1 MNIRNIFKRN
11 NTLTVEQIYDL
22 LEQTYNKYG
31 ISRQDYKKIIINL
44 DKICDLSFCPMEKL
58 KLVKIENEEI
68 EFEEND
74 KIIKIVPN
82 FSQKLY
88 YYSGSIQKPKMGQ
101 EQKIGDMNITVLSY
115 DKLNKENITD
125 KDLIKMYIR
134 LRNDGYL
141 WNNPKVES
149 LGRNKEGRLKLT
161 TTNNLLYLNDKPAYE
176 VVEELEKHEQNLKAF
191 DDAYKQSKIK
201 IDTRRK

>member
-1 MNIRNIFKRN
+1 MNIRNIFKKN

-44 DKICDLSFCPMEKL
+44 DKICDLSFCPMENL
-58 KLVKIENEEI
+58 KLIKIENEEI
-68 EFEEND
+68 IFEENE
-74 KIIKIVPN
+74 KVIKIVPN
-82 FSQKLY
+82 FDEKMY
-88 YYSGSIQKPKMGQ
+88 YYSSSIQRPNMGQ
-101 EQKIGDMNITVLSY
+101 EQKIGDINITVLAY
-115 DKLNKENITD
+115 NKLNKENITD
-125 KDLIKMYIR
+125 QDLIKMYIR

-141 WNNPKVES
+141 WNNPKIES
-149 LGRNKEGRLKLT
+149 LGRDKENRLKLT
-161 TTNNLLYLNDKPAYE
+161 TTNKLLYLNDKPAYE

>member
-149 LGRNKEGRLKLT
+149 LGRNKEDRLKLT

>member
-1 MNIRNIFKRN
+1 MNIRSIFKK
-11 NTLTVEQIYDL
+11 NTLSVEQIYDL
-22 LEQTYNKYG
+22 LEQTYNKYE

-44 DKICDLSFCPMEKL
+44 DKICDLSYCPMEKL
-58 KLVKIENEEI
+58 KLIKIANEEI
-68 EFEEND
+68 VFEEND
-74 KIIKIVPN
+74 KVIKIVPN
-82 FSQKLY
+82 FNQKLY
-88 YYSGSIQKPKMGQ
+88 YYSSSILKPNMGQ
-101 EQKIGDMNITVLSY
+101 EQKIGDMNITVLAF
-115 DKLNKENITD
+115 DKLDKENITD
-125 KDLIKMYIR
+125 KDLTKMYIR

-141 WNNPKVES
+141 WNNPRIES